1 MLLGARGFAA
11 FEPGIFG
18 IIRSLMYLD
27 GMVLRCN
34 PEAVL
39 LEDMRPSIEEMLEA
53 MQGSAGV
60 DPSAGVG

>member
-1 MLLGARGFAA
+1 LGVHSGMV
-11 FEPGIFG
+11 FEKGVFG

-39 LEDMRPSIEEMLEA
+39 LRDMRRFLAEFE
-53 MQGSAGV
+53 GRV
-60 DPSAGVG
+60 